1 VGIRKGYTCNVGGN
15 LRLKPQPALL
25 LRRKSLN
32 ASPQKGQARHCC
44 QHREFNVWN
53 ANFKFGVG
61 RTHTRRSVALE
72 EVAMKDSST
81 QNSQAPRSERPRTPL
96 PVGYRQGI
104 ITAITVV
111 MGFSLLFVRFWDFEL
126 PGAWSVSS
134 AMAAILMTLAIVL
147 QLVALWRSLQV
158 KDDDETEYRK
168 TLRWFLLSA
177 IVLLTGL
184 VLSALS
190 FAKILKF

>member
-1 VGIRKGYTCNVGGN
+1 
-15 LRLKPQPALL
+15 
-25 LRRKSLN
+25 
-32 ASPQKGQARHCC
+32 
-44 QHREFNVWN
+44 
-53 ANFKFGVG
+53 
-61 RTHTRRSVALE
+61 
-72 EVAMKDSST
+72 MKDSST

-158 KDDDETEYRK
+158 KDDDRPSIA
-168 TLRWFLLSA
+168 RR
-177 IVLLTGL
+177 
-184 VLSALS
+184 
-190 FAKILKF
+190 FAGFSCPPSCC